1 MNIEID
7 MENIIDVNKYIELV
21 KQSTDKI
28 GNLYKIFLKIKDIK
42 YTCYV
47 FVSKLKAIT
56 YFLKIDTTPTDFNSI
71 NIGAL
76 NGNMVFMLLDS
87 DGTGELKTRDIDF
100 ETIKI
105 NGKENKLDTIFYL
118 RTFFYRMLGVE
129 TIHISDEAMFL
140 CKDKPQEYTALMYRI
155 FATDKSLNELC
166 IYQRYFKTIKRE
178 LNDSKLNELLIKFR
192 QSQCPFDHSKTIRDY
207 FREFDKNC
215 PTMAIKLNELHDIL
229 NKDNKDILNK
239 DFKDFY
245 SSLSIFSAK
254 TIDSIYWPTE
264 PAFKHKRK
272 IKKSKKSKTRN
283 KKSLK
288 HRISARQIKQV
299 NIL

>member
-100 ETIKI
+100 ETIEI
-105 NGKENKLDTIFYL
+105 NGKKNKLDTIFYL

-140 CKDKPQEYTALMYRI
+140 CKDIHQEYTALMYRI

-166 IYQRYFKTIKRE
+166 IYQRYFKTIERK

-192 QSQCPFDHSKTIRDY
+192 KSPCPFDDSKTIRDY

-229 NKDNKDILNK
+229 NKDQ

-245 SSLSIFSAK
+245 SFYSSLSSFSAK

-272 IKKSKKSKTRN
+272 SKKSKKSKKSN

-288 HRISARQIKQV
+288 HRIFARQIKQV

>member
-100 ETIKI
+100 ETIEI
-105 NGKENKLDTIFYL
+105 NGKKNKLDTIFYL

-140 CKDKPQEYTALMYRI
+140 CKDNPQEYTALMYRI

-166 IYQRYFKTIKRE
+166 IYQRYFTTIKRE
-178 LNDSKLNELLIKFR
+178 LNDSKLEELLIKFR
-192 QSQCPFDHSKTIRDY
+192 QSPCPFDHSKTIRDY

-229 NKDNKDILNK
+229 DQ

-245 SSLSIFSAK
+245 SSLSSFSAK
-254 TIDSIYWPTE
+254 TIESIYYPTE

-272 IKKSKKSKTRN
+272 IKKSKKSKKSKTRN

-288 HRISARQIKQV
+288 HRISTRQIKQV
-299 NIL
+299 NIM